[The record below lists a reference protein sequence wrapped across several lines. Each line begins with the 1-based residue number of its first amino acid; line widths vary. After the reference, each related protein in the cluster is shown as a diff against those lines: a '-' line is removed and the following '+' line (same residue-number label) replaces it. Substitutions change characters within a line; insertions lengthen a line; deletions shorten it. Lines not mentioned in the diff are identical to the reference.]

1 MNSRPLVSKP
11 FGWLASEI
19 DSRRNVRT
27 AEGLMIDPIFTALHQ
42 SRLLAS
48 HRMGAEE
55 VISTMKNS
63 RNLESKIVVRNFF
76 RSVLLATVALG
87 GVSCLAGCSTT
98 PGARPSIWPTKT
110 IDASATGAGTGVT
123 GTIVSTSKA
132 VKGQFASM
140 GTAVSSA
147 YGKAKTVITSPF
159 GASDSPSSDP
169 AIAATPGA
177 KPTIGPELYVMNGQ
191 LHESQG
197 NYAKAIDSFSKAL
210 EIEPK
215 NPAALLSTAR
225 LYERQNEKEK
235 AVQFYQKAA
244 EAAPTAAVFAD
255 LGNLQARNG
264 NLVAAKDQLQKA
276 VNLDSKNTTY
286 RSALAGVLMDSGNT
300 DAAMSELMQV
310 NSPAMAN
317 YQMAYLHFARK
328 NVPATQQYLGN
339 ALQIDPNLKPAR
351 DLMASMGGAQ
361 NISQMAQQGQSLV
374 QQAQGIYQQA
384 GAIGSNVQGLLSTAP
399 IQSAPQM
406 QLPPVASDSVGLAQV
421 PTYMGGPSN
430 PGASSTPPNEEA
442 SGVNVNFRR

>member
-1 MNSRPLVSKP
+1 MKTSRNLQSTV
-11 FGWLASEI
+11 FLRNLF
-19 DSRRNVRT
+19 RRV
-27 AEGLMIDPIFTALHQ
+27 
-42 SRLLAS
+42 LLAS
-48 HRMGAEE
+48 
-55 VISTMKNS
+55 
-63 RNLESKIVVRNFF
+63 
-76 RSVLLATVALG
+76 VALG
-87 GVSCLAGCSTT
+87 GASYLPGCSST

-123 GTIVSTSKA
+123 GTIASTSKA

-147 YGKAKTVITSPF
+147 YGKAKTAITSPF
-159 GASDSPSSDP
+159 SASDSPTSDP
-169 AIAATPGA
+169 AIAAIPGA
-177 KPTIGPELYVMNGQ
+177 KPTIGPELHVMNGQ

-210 EIEPK
+210 EMEPK

-235 AVQFYQKAA
+235 AVLFYQKAA
-244 EAAPTAAVFAD
+244 EVAPNAAVFAD

-286 RSALAGVLMDSGNT
+286 RSALAGVLLDSGNT
-300 DAAMSELMQV
+300 DSAMSELMQV

-361 NISQMAQQGQSLV
+361 NISQMAQQGQSMV

-384 GAIGSNVQGLLSTAP
+384 GAIGSNVQGLMSTAP
-399 IQSAPQM
+399 VHSAPQM
-406 QLPPVASDSVGLAQV
+406 QLPPATSNPVGFAPV
-421 PTYMGGPSN
+421 TAYMGGQPN
-430 PGASSTPPNEEA
+430 PGATSLPPTQNA
-442 SGVNVNFRR
+442 SGVNSNLRR

>member
-1 MNSRPLVSKP
+1 VGKDGRDGRNAHATFEYPV
-11 FGWLASEI
+11 EN
-19 DSRRNVRT
+19 DSRRNVLT
-27 AEGLMIDPIFTALHQ
+27 AEALMTDPILTALHQ
-42 SRLLAS
+42 ATLLAS
-48 HRMGAEE
+48 HSMSAEKA
-55 VISTMKNS
+55 ISFMKTSQNRQS
-63 RNLESKIVVRNFF
+63 TIVLRNLLR
-76 RSVLLATVALG
+76 RVLLVSVTLG
-87 GVSCLAGCSTT
+87 GASYLPGCSST

-110 IDASATGAGTGVT
+110 IDASATGAATGVT
-123 GTIVSTSKA
+123 GTIASTSKA

-147 YGKAKTVITSPF
+147 YGKAKTAITSPF
-159 GASDSPSSDP
+159 SASDSPTDP

-244 EAAPTAAVFAD
+244 EVAPNAAVFAD

-286 RSALAGVLMDSGNT
+286 RSALAGVLLDSGQT
-300 DAAMSELMQV
+300 DSAMSELMQV

-361 NISQMAQQGQSLV
+361 NISQMAQQGQSMV

-384 GAIGSNVQGLLSTAP
+384 GARGSNIQGLMNTAP
-399 IQSAPQM
+399 VHSAPQM
-406 QLPPVASDSVGLAQV
+406 QLPPATSNSVGF
-421 PTYMGGPSN
+421 S
-430 PGASSTPPNEEA
+430 PGATNMPPYENA
-442 SGVNVNFRR
+442 SGVNSNLRR

>member
-1 MNSRPLVSKP
+1 
-11 FGWLASEI
+11 
-19 DSRRNVRT
+19 
-27 AEGLMIDPIFTALHQ
+27 
-42 SRLLAS
+42 
-48 HRMGAEE
+48 
-55 VISTMKNS
+55 MKNS
-63 RNLESKIVVRNFF
+63 RNLPSTIILRNLF
-76 RSVLLATVALG
+76 RRVLLASAALG
-87 GVSCLAGCSTT
+87 GASYLPGCSST

-123 GTIVSTSKA
+123 GTIASTSKA
-132 VKGQFASM
+132 VKGQFSSM

-147 YGKAKTVITSPF
+147 YGKAKTAITSPF
-159 GASDSPSSDP
+159 SASDSPTSDP

-197 NYAKAIDSFSKAL
+197 NYTKAIDSFSKAL

-244 EAAPTAAVFAD
+244 EVAPNAAVFAD

-286 RSALAGVLMDSGNT
+286 RSALAGVLLDSGNT
-300 DAAMSELMQV
+300 DSAMSELMQV

-361 NISQMAQQGQSLV
+361 NISQMAQQGQNMV
-374 QQAQGIYQQA
+374 QQAQGIYQQV
-384 GAIGSNVQGLLSTAP
+384 GAIGSNVQGLMNTAP
-399 IQSAPQM
+399 VQSAPQM
-406 QLPPVASDSVGLAQV
+406 QLPPAISDSVGFAPVTAYIGAQ
-421 PTYMGGPSN
+421 SN
-430 PGASSTPPNEEA
+430 PGATGLPPNENA
-442 SGVNVNFRR
+442 SGVNSNLRR